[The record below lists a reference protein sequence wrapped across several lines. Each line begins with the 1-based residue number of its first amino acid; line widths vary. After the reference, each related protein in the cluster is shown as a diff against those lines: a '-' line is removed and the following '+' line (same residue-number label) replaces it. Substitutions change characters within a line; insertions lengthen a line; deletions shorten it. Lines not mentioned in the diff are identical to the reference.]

1 MSPGSPF
8 GEPPSMTDRHGPKAR
23 PAAAEPSGP
32 PPFASAFVGGE
43 FECLPVRDELLEAT
57 LRVLRL
63 EDLVMLQATTSR
75 YIGRGGIAGDTA
87 ALPFNMQATQ
97 RPARVNGVDVSA
109 DEAIL
114 AAGSAEITAHNL
126 RRLDWAT
133 LALPCGSL
141 AWGLEPQ
148 PGPT

>member
-1 MSPGSPF
+1 
-8 GEPPSMTDRHGPKAR
+8 MTDRHGPKAR

-32 PPFASAFVGGE
+32 PPFASEFVGGE
-43 FECLPVRDELLEAT
+43 FECLPVRDELFEAT

-63 EDLVMLQATTSR
+63 EDLVML
-75 YIGRGGIAGDTA
+75 
-87 ALPFNMQATQ
+87 QATQ